1 MHMYEHMND
10 VLDIM
15 WGNLMEAEKYIKQAH
30 ELHDECRMYADWC
43 HAMATRHIEF
53 NTDGKAVYLTY
64 NLTELSALRGTVIA
78 NHGYTIIFPIT
89 TASARATRPG
99 QK

>member
-1 MHMYEHMND
+1 M
-10 VLDIM
+10 LR
-15 WGNLMEAEKYIKQAH
+15 LTK
-30 ELHDECRMYADWC
+30 
-43 HAMATRHIEF
+43 T
-53 NTDGKAVYLTY
+53 TDGKAVYLTY